1 MKTGVT
7 KVGIWGETVTTAGG
21 ELWGLMWELELLT
34 VWALLIALAKQ
45 FWDCCPPRAG
55 VEGDFWELMC
65 QVSEVVTYAQKN
77 IAVKEH

>member
-1 MKTGVT
+1 MGNCDKLL
-7 KVGIWGETVTTAGG
+7 VGSCGE
-21 ELWGLMWELELLT
+21 LMWELELLT
-34 VWALLIALAKQ
+34 VCALLIALAKQ
-45 FWDCCPPRAG
+45 FWDRCPTRAG